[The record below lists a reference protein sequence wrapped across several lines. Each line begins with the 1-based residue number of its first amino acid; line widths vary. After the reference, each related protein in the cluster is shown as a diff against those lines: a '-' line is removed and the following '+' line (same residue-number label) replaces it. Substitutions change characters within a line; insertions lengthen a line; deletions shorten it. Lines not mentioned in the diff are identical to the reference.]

1 MSTALSQF
9 LRELILLVLFFLPES
24 RKVRIE
30 RWIRGRDELAKLKQA
45 DCVIVSYGKSGR
57 TWLRVMI
64 SRVYQ
69 LKHGLAER
77 QLITFDNM
85 HRRNTAVPKI
95 LFSHDNYIKDYTGN
109 GDSKKDYY
117 GKKVV
122 LLARD
127 PADVAVS
134 QFFQWKFR
142 MRRRKKALNAYPTHG
157 EDISLYDFVMRPES
171 GLPNVIKFM
180 NLWAEE
186 ADKFEDFLV
195 VRYEDMRK
203 DPKAV
208 LGRIMDFIGTPASDA
223 ELAGAVAFASIENM
237 KKMEQKKVFWLSGS
251 RMKPGDSRN
260 PQSFKVRRAK
270 VGGYR
275 DYFEEDE
282 TETLDR
288 VVRDRLSPFFGY
300 ARGGSGEEPEA
311 GVAVAG

>member
-30 RWIRGRDELAKLKQA
+30 RWIRGRDELAKLKRA

-57 TWLRVMI
+57 TWLRVMV

-69 LKHGLAER
+69 LKFGLGER

-85 HRRNTAVPKI
+85 HRKNRNVPRI

-109 GDSKKDYY
+109 GDSKRDYY

-142 MRRRKKALNAYPTHG
+142 MRRRKKALNAYPPHG
-157 EDISLYDFVMRPES
+157 EEISLYDFVMRPES

-186 ADKFEDFLV
+186 SDRFEDFLI
-195 VRYEDMRK
+195 VRYEDMRR

-208 LGRIMDFIGTPASDA
+208 LGRIMDFIGTPATEA
-223 ELAGAVAFASIENM
+223 ELEGAVDFASIENM
-237 KKMEQKKVFWLSGS
+237 KKMEQKKVFWLAGS
-251 RMKPGDSRN
+251 RMKPGDSKN

-275 DYFEEDE
+275 DYFEEAE
-282 TETLDR
+282 TETIEALVDS
-288 VVRDRLSPFFGY
+288 RLSHFFGY
-300 ARGGSGEEPEA
+300 RKSSEDPKA